1 MKGNRLVRVEV
12 EVNGKGAHR
21 SAEIGQPHLYFTL
34 RDKPAILERTA
45 DIAYPGH
52 IKEEEG
58 TFGYLKELPASCSD
72 AEEKIEVKNAKAT
85 KTIVI
90 RADATEEAKQE
101 AEEKAQQAWEDSGR
115 VASWGCEWFH
125 TWKKQVAEAV
135 RHADFIQ
142 TMLAEVGR
150 EKFMGLVKDSLP
162 TEVAIVKDQEFV
174 FPDGSPSLAIRLRI
188 QHIELLQY
196 MRNLVLSNDLEIKI
210 NKALTKWQVRVDKTF
225 FCKAFEDELVNLS
238 DLTDHQKQKLADI
251 KDPDQ
256 DWEYFHQF
264 AEKSMREALHL
275 CGQPVPRPLSE
286 PRGLQPDVTGGL
298 AIENMQLQGLPD
310 EWANILMFVWGH
322 QVRWLCLGK
331 AVHPTPE
338 HVQTSMPQG
347 DAFAPLALI
356 MLLIRMPRPGGW
368 QSFICARMRE
378 LNWEFRGPWMFA
390 HEDLG
395 HVDLSN
401 PDEAVVKLTEHKVRE
416 SWRRVQFAL
425 WKKQNRR
432 DRHYL
437 LDVPYEE
444 SRVSH
449 ARKLFSLTCD
459 SHQRAVMLG
468 SAHSTACYDKM
479 RGHEVREQCAGKTF
493 VAAQCALDK
502 LRSSPDGKILFVAP
516 SIALGLYFVRWLAQS
531 SSNRGQLH
539 KLLWRIVLMEHPYQ
553 HFLSLHVDGD
563 RLGWTTL
570 PDSKMRFLL
579 TMIDEAHDIFCTDGN
594 RTFLEEKIEA
604 PRQVLFLS
612 SVSQNSSGA
621 VHFPPAA
628 KEISLTQVV
637 RSTKRIVAGAA
648 AFQASVAEKEQIASL
663 CPAGPPL
670 KAFLFESDAHVFEDY
685 AKHTVSALFHV
696 MRIYAGL
703 SLHKRLALLVPNPH
717 FLERFRDALQR
728 HFLTARLAGRNF
740 KLISFTDSLRILPN
754 IKVEQATHA
763 DNAELIVLDTVENAK
778 GLESLIVVCIGLD
791 QRVADQSANQV
802 GRSII
807 YQAITRA
814 QLQAVIVNQLL
825 RGGWLEFLGVTK
837 FKSDTFNESTA
848 MAETTTAAAEALT
861 KVQLPWKLAVQ
872 ASQENSLPREDAR
885 VQRDAEETGAVPP
898 SKPMSEDQD
907 ATTAPQA
914 GDKPGDKLVVEI
926 KDSSVWDADVIDIK
940 EPISQL
946 QFDPRSPTG
955 KAEEVASLEVR
966 KYRLKKSEKPEKPK
980 KLPMQRKLQD
990 VRVLERFIRI
1000 LQDLGISWGLTVEV
1014 EILQIIALR
1023 CEI

>member
-1 MKGNRLVRVEV
+1 M
-12 EVNGKGAHR
+12 
-21 SAEIGQPHLYFTL
+21 S
-34 RDKPAILERTA
+34 
-45 DIAYPGH
+45 
-52 IKEEEG
+52 G
-58 TFGYLKELPASCSD
+58 TFGYLRHPVVQPIIISAPA
-72 AEEKIEVKNAKAT
+72 
-85 KTIVI
+85 
-90 RADATEEAKQE
+90 
-101 AEEKAQQAWEDSGR
+101 G
-115 VASWGCEWFH
+115 
-125 TWKKQVAEAV
+125 
-135 RHADFIQ
+135 
-142 TMLAEVGR
+142 
-150 EKFMGLVKDSLP
+150 
-162 TEVAIVKDQEFV
+162 
-174 FPDGSPSLAIRLRI
+174 
-188 QHIELLQY
+188 
-196 MRNLVLSNDLEIKI
+196 
-210 NKALTKWQVRVDKTF
+210 
-225 FCKAFEDELVNLS
+225 
-238 DLTDHQKQKLADI
+238 
-251 KDPDQ
+251 
-256 DWEYFHQF
+256 
-264 AEKSMREALHL
+264 
-275 CGQPVPRPLSE
+275 
-286 PRGLQPDVTGGL
+286 
-298 AIENMQLQGLPD
+298 
-310 EWANILMFVWGH
+310 
-322 QVRWLCLGK
+322 
-331 AVHPTPE
+331 
-338 HVQTSMPQG
+338 
-347 DAFAPLALI
+347 
-356 MLLIRMPRPGGW
+356 
-368 QSFICARMRE
+368 
-378 LNWEFRGPWMFA
+378 
-390 HEDLG
+390 
-395 HVDLSN
+395 
-401 PDEAVVKLTEHKVRE
+401 
-416 SWRRVQFAL
+416 
-425 WKKQNRR
+425 
-432 DRHYL
+432 
-437 LDVPYEE
+437 
-444 SRVSH
+444 
-449 ARKLFSLTCD
+449 
-459 SHQRAVMLG
+459 
-468 SAHSTACYDKM
+468 
-479 RGHEVREQCAGKTF
+479 AGKTF

-579 TMIDEAHDIFCTDGN
+579 TIIDEAHDIFCTDGN

-703 SLHKRLALLVPNPH
+703 SFHNRLALLVPNPD
-717 FLERFRDALQR
+717 FLEKFQDALQR

-740 KLISFTDSLRILPN
+740 KLISFTESLRMLPN
-754 IKVEQATHA
+754 VKVKQATHA

-778 GLESLIVVCIGLD
+778 GLESLMVVCIGLD
-791 QRVADQSANQV
+791 QQVGDQSANQV
-802 GRSII
+802 GRSNI

-861 KVQLPWKLAVQ
+861 KVQLPSKLAIQ
-872 ASQENSLPREDAR
+872 ASQEDSSRREDAR
-885 VQRDAEETGAVPP
+885 AIQRDPLKPDAVPP
-898 SKPMSEDQD
+898 SKPMLEEGQD
-907 ATTAPQA
+907 PTTAPEA

-955 KAEEVASLEVR
+955 KAEEEVASLEVR
-966 KYRLKKSEKPEKPK
+966 KYRVSHCTLS
-980 KLPMQRKLQD
+980 LN
-990 VRVLERFIRI
+990 F
-1000 LQDLGISWGLTVEV
+1000 
-1014 EILQIIALR
+1014 
-1023 CEI
+1023 